1 MIPLYNILK
10 MIKCGKE
17 NMLAVS
23 KEEGCKGGDTG
34 SGCGQKRVGSTWGHS
49 GGRTTT
55 HLIYAVAT

>member
-23 KEEGCKGGDTG
+23 KEEGCVKGGDTG
-34 SGCGQKRVGSTWGHS
+34 RWLWAEKE
-49 GGRTTT
+49 
-55 HLIYAVAT
+55 